1 MYNAAGIGI
10 EDVPHN
16 LISVHVPLQE
26 IFCSD
31 RPHRTIWLAVHEE
44 GVSLLNSA
52 TMGTISSYSYS
63 EISTFGGSKDSEFI
77 MVVSPQPKE
86 EEEAQRVVRGTLS
99 RNGSGVGE
107 VQTEKL
113 VLTMPKLQVGREEG
127 RREERRD
134 LGGGEV
140 GER

>member
-1 MYNAAGIGI
+1 M
-10 EDVPHN
+10 
-16 LISVHVPLQE
+16 HVSLQE

-52 TMGTISSYSYS
+52 TMGTISSYSYT

-127 RREERRD
+127 RA
-134 LGGGEV
+134 GGGKE
-140 GER
+140 GES